1 MYIKNTMK
9 KSIKMAALFGAAATM
24 MVACNGTDKEGF
36 KKTENGLY
44 YKFEKQNSDG
54 QQVQEGDVLV
64 GELTIRFDTTVI
76 FTNKGE
82 ARRIAQA
89 TPNYEIKIGEGLLM
103 MHVGD
108 VATFAMDADSAA
120 KYVDPNLMPSNYE
133 AGKGQKL
140 YYEISL
146 QDIVTR
152 EELEQERTNFANSM
166 EERKASE
173 ADDIAKYVKDNNIT
187 AKPTADG
194 LYITIKKKGNGA
206 KVATGK
212 EVSVNYTGRLLDGT
226 IFDSSVESDARQ
238 GNVYNPQRPYEP
250 MAYVVGRDR
259 LIEGWEKAVMGQP
272 QGTVLQ
278 VVIPSALAYGPKGT
292 PDGRILPYSPLV
304 FDIEIVS
311 VK

>member
-1 MYIKNTMK
+1 MK
-9 KSIKMAALFGAAATM
+9 KSIKLAALLVAATTM

-44 YKFEKQNSDG
+44 YRFEKQNPDG

-64 GELTIRFDTTVI
+64 GELTIRFDTTVL
-76 FTNKGE
+76 FSNKGQ

-89 TPNYEIKIGEGLLM
+89 NPNFEIKIGEGLLM

-108 VATFAMDADSAA
+108 VATFAMDADTAA
-120 KYVDPNLMPSNYE
+120 KYVDPNYMPANYK
-133 AGKGQKL
+133 AGTGQKL

-146 QDIVTR
+146 QDIVTS
-152 EELEQERTNFANSM
+152 EEIAQERANFTNSM

-173 ADDIAKYVKDNNIT
+173 AEDIANYIQANNIT
-187 AKPTADG
+187 VKPTADG
-194 LYITIKKKGNGA
+194 LYVIVKKRGNGA
-206 KVATGK
+206 KVAMGK

-226 IFDSSVESDARQ
+226 IFDSSVESDARS
-238 GNVYNPQRPYEP
+238 GEIYNPQRKYEP
-250 MAYVVGRDR
+250 MTYVVGRDK
-259 LIEGWEKAVMGQP
+259 LIEGWEKGVMDQP
-272 QGTVLQ
+272 AGTVLQ
-278 VVIPSALAYGPKGT
+278 LVIPSALAYGSRQASPV
-292 PDGRILPYSPLV
+292 ILPYSPLV